1 MCSDQDRHSTTS
13 SNPRLREFGPWTEQY
28 SSTGKRYFYNRET
41 EVSQW
46 EKPPEWREYEKSLT
60 ENAPNHSPISSSCE
74 DGRVISD
81 GPGISDA
88 RYSSAVMLLLETG
101 ARGAAAAATY
111 SYTQPYS
118 NAATSTSNSFAYE
131 EAKGNNRKQRT
142 NRDMTQTQTPRA
154 KRPKL
159 ETTEEDA
166 IGPVVF
172 NEEQHRRFF
181 RPDLVSYIR
190 RWPSEECEQSAWKA
204 DAAAH
209 NLTLQISN
217 VSCDVKCARA
227 LVKTAEMRSSLL
239 AQKLLFLA
247 DHQRQLE
254 ASFTLP
260 SLPSMS
266 TF

>member
-1 MCSDQDRHSTTS
+1 MTDAEWGGYST
-13 SNPRLREFGPWTEQY
+13 RLFLFPGFFPVIFFSLRCFLSVCGL
-28 SSTGKRYFYNRET
+28 KR
-41 EVSQW
+41 
-46 EKPPEWREYEKSLT
+46 
-60 ENAPNHSPISSSCE
+60 
-74 DGRVISD
+74 GR
-81 GPGISDA
+81 A
-88 RYSSAVMLLLETG
+88 RTL
-101 ARGAAAAATY
+101 
-111 SYTQPYS
+111 
-118 NAATSTSNSFAYE
+118 
-131 EAKGNNRKQRT
+131 
-142 NRDMTQTQTPRA
+142 
-154 KRPKL
+154 
-159 ETTEEDA
+159 
-166 IGPVVF
+166 VF
-172 NEEQHRRFF
+172 NINDPSILTYLIICDC

>member
-1 MCSDQDRHSTTS
+1 MPKFDKRPRSDQDRHSTTS

-46 EKPPEWREYEKSLT
+46 EKPPEWREYEKSLA
-60 ENAPNHSPISSSCE
+60 ENAANHSPISSS
-74 DGRVISD
+74 S
-81 GPGISDA
+81 
-88 RYSSAVMLLLETG
+88 G
-101 ARGAAAAATY
+101 ARGAATA
-111 SYTQPYS
+111 SNHPYTQPFS
-118 NAATSTSNSFAYE
+118 NAATSTSNSLAYE
-131 EAKGNNRKQRT
+131 EAKGNNRKPRPSRET
-142 NRDMTQTQTPRA
+142 TQAQPSRV

-159 ETTEEDA
+159 EPNEEDV

-181 RPDLVSYIR
+181 RPDLVNYIR
-190 RWPSEECEQSAWKA
+190 RWPSDECEQSAWKA

>member
-1 MCSDQDRHSTTS
+1 MLS
-13 SNPRLREFGPWTEQY
+13 G
-28 SSTGKRYFYNRET
+28 
-41 EVSQW
+41 EVIRQGCFFFPGFSQ
-46 EKPPEWREYEKSLT
+46 
-60 ENAPNHSPISSSCE
+60 
-74 DGRVISD
+74 
-81 GPGISDA
+81 
-88 RYSSAVMLLLETG
+88 
-101 ARGAAAAATY
+101 
-111 SYTQPYS
+111 
-118 NAATSTSNSFAYE
+118 SFSFLY
-131 EAKGNNRKQRT
+131 
-142 NRDMTQTQTPRA
+142 
-154 KRPKL
+154 
-159 ETTEEDA
+159 
-166 IGPVVF
+166 VVF
-172 NEEQHRRFF
+172 YRFADSTRGRARTLVF
-181 RPDLVSYIR
+181 NINDPSILTYLIICDCRPDLVSYIR

>member
-1 MCSDQDRHSTTS
+1 MDRHSTTS

-60 ENAPNHSPISSSCE
+60 ENAPNHSPISSS
-74 DGRVISD
+74 S
-81 GPGISDA
+81 
-88 RYSSAVMLLLETG
+88 G